1 MTRRLPH
8 RLNLCYASKM
18 DGHATHWAIFDFS
31 SLSDEAL
38 KHAYLKTTEDTAL
51 PQPQRIRSAARS
63 HWAGRIVLKHLL
75 ESQKIKDSIQ
85 VNAEFGYPFTHQC
98 HVSIAHTEKVAV
110 AAISNA
116 PVGIDLEKKTRPVR
130 AVLEKLVTTEEL
142 DRFHSGRWVDT
153 HGIVEPELYLW
164 VGKEAVFQFPMF
176 WLNVEAPLNMLP
188 IFVTWEVFQ
197 SAMLGAVVSEVQFE
211 KASDK
216 LVVPVKSSA
225 SVAVIVRLLAP

>member
-1 MTRRLPH
+1 
-8 RLNLCYASKM
+8 M
-18 DGHATHWAIFDFS
+18 DGHDTNWAIFHFS
-31 SLSDEAL
+31 SFSDEAL
-38 KHAYLKTTEDTAL
+38 KRAYLKTTEDTAL

-164 VGKEAVFQFPMF
+164 VGKEAVM
-176 WLNVEAPLNMLP
+176 
-188 IFVTWEVFQ
+188 
-197 SAMLGAVVSEVQFE
+197 
-211 KASDK
+211 KASGLGLSGGLKRVHIQWNQGAPFPIVQDLSGPLPLK
-216 LVVPVKSSA
+216 NPQLHFF
-225 SVAVIVRLLAP
+225 SVGDCVIAICYQTTELNAQPIRVAIED